1 MPSGTYELQQQVG
14 SFMAYYIHLIER
26 SCNMLVLG
34 CWDRNP
40 ATDHGT
46 NRLCR
51 DQRITGR
58 PEVAW
63 RTHAKHS
70 RITIPTTPQCERYK
84 YLGEGKLVVVRPQT
98 HNTY

>member
-51 DQRITGR
+51 DQRIR
-58 PEVAW
+58 PLTVHWMSGGGLAH
-63 RTHAKHS
+63 TCKTLS
-70 RITIPTTPQCERYK
+70 D
-84 YLGEGKLVVVRPQT
+84 
-98 HNTY
+98 HNPADATM